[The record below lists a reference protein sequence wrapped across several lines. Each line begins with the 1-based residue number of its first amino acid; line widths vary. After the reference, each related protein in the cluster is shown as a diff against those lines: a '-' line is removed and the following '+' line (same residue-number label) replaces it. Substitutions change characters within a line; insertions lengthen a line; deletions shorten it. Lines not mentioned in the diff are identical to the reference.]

1 MVKKEKSLNKIEEFL
16 TNNKPNKNN
25 SKENIIK
32 IDKKE
37 LIITIIVLIL
47 AIILGFIIGK
57 FLFEAVY
64 GKI

>member
-1 MVKKEKSLNKIEEFL
+1 MLKKEKSLNKIKENL
-16 TNNKPNKNN
+16 INNKK
-25 SKENIIK
+25 NIIK

-37 LIITIIVLIL
+37 LVTTIIVLIL

>member
-1 MVKKEKSLNKIEEFL
+1 MCYTYNVRSKEMVKKEK
-16 TNNKPNKNN
+16 
-25 SKENIIK
+25 IK

>member
-1 MVKKEKSLNKIEEFL
+1 MEKNLKKQKVNLKNHKI
-16 TNNKPNKNN
+16 NKNN
-25 SKENIIK
+25 RNEYIKKIK

-47 AIILGFIIGK
+47 AIILGFVIGK
-57 FLFEAVY
+57 YLFEAVY